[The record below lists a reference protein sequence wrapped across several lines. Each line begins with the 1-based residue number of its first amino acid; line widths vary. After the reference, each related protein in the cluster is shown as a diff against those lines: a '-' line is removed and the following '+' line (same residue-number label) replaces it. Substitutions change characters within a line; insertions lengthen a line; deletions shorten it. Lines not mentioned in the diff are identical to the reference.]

1 MPIYSESFAAAF
13 GLLASSDRDLME
25 ILALSI
31 NVSLASLVLS
41 CVIGLPIGAFLAMRH
56 FPMRDFLVGV
66 FNAMMGLPPVVVGLL
81 VYLHLSRSGP
91 FGWLGLLYTPQAM
104 VIAQMILIT
113 PIIIAL
119 SCQVLEDLHEDYKD
133 FFDSL
138 VVPKRTA
145 LLAYIIDARY
155 SLMTVI
161 LAGFGRAISEVGA
174 VIIVGGM
181 TTAIALETSKG
192 ELALALA
199 LGFILLAISLAVNF
213 LVQWLKASARR
224 RAYV

>member
-41 CVIGLPIGAFLAMRH
+41 CLIGLPIGAFLAMRH

-104 VIAQMILIT
+104 VIAQDHAQFGLAVMVMDRHAQVIGEPADHFGVQRLAGAADNAQ
-113 PIIIAL
+113 PAL
-119 SCQVLEDLHEDYKD
+119 DRAGE
-133 FFDSL
+133 
-138 VVPKRTA
+138 
-145 LLAYIIDARY
+145 LLATGDQQA
-155 SLMTVI
+155 V
-161 LAGFGRAISEVGA
+161 GR
-174 VIIVGGM
+174 
-181 TTAIALETSKG
+181 
-192 ELALALA
+192 
-199 LGFILLAISLAVNF
+199 
-213 LVQWLKASARR
+213 R
-224 RAYV
+224 

>member
-81 VYLHLSRSGP
+81 VYLHLSRSGTI
-91 FGWLGLLYTPQAM
+91 WLAWVALYAAGHGDCT
-104 VIAQMILIT
+104 
-113 PIIIAL
+113 
-119 SCQVLEDLHEDYKD
+119 DD
-133 FFDSL
+133 FDH
-138 VVPKRTA
+138 P
-145 LLAYIIDARY
+145 DHH
-155 SLMTVI
+155 
-161 LAGFGRAISEVGA
+161 RAILSG
-174 VIIVGGM
+174 
-181 TTAIALETSKG
+181 S
-192 ELALALA
+192 
-199 LGFILLAISLAVNF
+199 
-213 LVQWLKASARR
+213 
-224 RAYV
+224 